1 MKISGN
7 EDIALSSQKICSVHL
22 ITYSQADI
30 TKFTRECFANV
41 VGSYFEMVL
50 PQKFCSGFALLN
62 HIRLVVSIS
71 TLQLS
76 CTKCAVGLQSKD
88 D

>member
-7 EDIALSSQKICSVHL
+7 EDIALSSQKIGSVHL

-50 PQKFCSGFALLN
+50 PPKFCNGFALLN

>member
-30 TKFTRECFANV
+30 TKFTREWFANV
-41 VGSYFEMVL
+41 LVLILRMVL
-50 PQKFCSGFALLN
+50 PPKFCNGFALLN
-62 HIRLVVSIS
+62 HIRLMVSLS

-88 D
+88 N

>member
-7 EDIALSSQKICSVHL
+7 EDIALSSQKNCSVHL

-30 TKFTRECFANV
+30 TKFTLEWFANV
-41 VGSYFEMVL
+41 LVLILRMVL
-50 PQKFCSGFALLN
+50 PPKFCKGFALLN
-62 HIRLVVSIS
+62 HIRLMVSLS

-76 CTKCAVGLQSKD
+76 CTNCAIGLQSKD
-88 D
+88 N